1 MLGLMQL
8 GGALR
13 NWMPAKTQ
21 KTARSVRIGQQPA
34 AGATAGLVVVVAPG
48 NWPAA
53 GVSLRHVPLHRQTG
67 TVLGLVCTEKTSRDL
82 RLGIES
88 ATQSPPRATP

>member
-21 KTARSVRIGQQPA
+21 KTARSVRIGQQPDPHRRRERRR
-34 AGATAGLVVVVAPG
+34 GL
-48 NWPAA
+48 
-53 GVSLRHVPLHRQTG
+53 L
-67 TVLGLVCTEKTSRDL
+67 RDL
-82 RLGIES
+82 AVGQRLLQFGN
-88 ATQSPPRATP
+88 ARVGDLFG

>member
-34 AGATAGLVVVVAPG
+34 AGLLVDLAFG
-48 NWPAA
+48 KCLFEFRKAERTN
-53 GVSLRHVPLHRQTG
+53 
-67 TVLGLVCTEKTSRDL
+67 SR
-82 RLGIES
+82 
-88 ATQSPPRATP
+88 AF

>member
-34 AGATAGLVVVVAPG
+34 AGG
-48 NWPAA
+48 AA
-53 GVSLRHVPLHRQTG
+53 GTPGKEDMTLDKS
-67 TVLGLVCTEKTSRDL
+67 
-82 RLGIES
+82 
-88 ATQSPPRATP
+88 PRASASSSSDSYGSCSAGGIFTLMEYG

>member
-1 MLGLMQL
+1 
-8 GGALR
+8 
-13 NWMPAKTQ
+13 MPAKTQ

-34 AGATAGLVVVVAPG
+34 AGAAAGLVVVVAPG

>member
-21 KTARSVRIGQQPA
+21 KTARSVRIGQQLDPHRRQGYFVICKFGNACFSSVIA
-34 AGATAGLVVVVAPG
+34 ASVTWVSGRGGGYAGYLG
-48 NWPAA
+48 N
-53 GVSLRHVPLHRQTG
+53 QTWSQS
-67 TVLGLVCTEKTSRDL
+67 VGLEGLWRSK
-82 RLGIES
+82 
-88 ATQSPPRATP
+88 

>member
-34 AGATAGLVVVVAPG
+34 AGGAAGLLLDFAVG
-48 NWPAA
+48 Q
-53 GVSLRHVPLHRQTG
+53 RQ
-67 TVLGLVCTEKTSRDL
+67 
-82 RLGIES
+82 
-88 ATQSPPRATP
+88 

>member
-34 AGATAGLVVVVAPG
+34 AGGAAGLQGETSSIQGVM
-48 NWPAA
+48 A
-53 GVSLRHVPLHRQTG
+53 GVYLR
-67 TVLGLVCTEKTSRDL
+67 SR
-82 RLGIES
+82 
-88 ATQSPPRATP
+88 